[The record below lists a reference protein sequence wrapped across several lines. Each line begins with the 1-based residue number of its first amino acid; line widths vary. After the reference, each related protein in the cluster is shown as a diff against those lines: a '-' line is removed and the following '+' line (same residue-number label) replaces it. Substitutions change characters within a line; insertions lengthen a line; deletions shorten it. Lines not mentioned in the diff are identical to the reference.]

1 MAFARNL
8 LLQKLN
14 IISLSADDRRLPQMK
29 KNLCEPLRNLRV
41 IGAGCFFF
49 GVLIL
54 DVSAEK
60 VEIDPALS
68 DICAPIEWHGETPWK
83 TPLST
88 NMIYL
93 TLDSVIA
100 QVFSNS
106 ITIKSA
112 EAAVRSA
119 QRELSIQRSAY
130 WPSLSFGMSWGETY
144 DGRGH
149 RDKDSDAYSASLNAT
164 WLLFDGFQRELNVLK
179 SSHERNAMQFAEQ
192 EARRGLHQVISTVW
206 FATVLAQDRM
216 DASQQDIFFNQRML
230 ETEVQKYKADV
241 GRRSDIL
248 NFKVKLMED
257 VNTYFSQRL
266 LFDSN
271 ITILEKLLQTNGVL
285 SVDTHRFIDPYPDE
299 MNFLDIDLEEQIEYA
314 RHIRAD
320 IRQQEERLDIA
331 KIDVNILRGT
341 RLPTITFNANYSV
354 GHENTPDFR
363 VPEEASG
370 SIGVALTWPLFSG
383 FSSHHQIIRSKTQRL
398 IAEMDLEQSELD
410 LREELTRLFKN
421 FKHSLHLY
429 YNAALRREAALEDR
443 KLVTL
448 LYQNNLVRVTRLNEV
463 QKDSVH
469 STEQFIKARV
479 GVGEAWEA
487 ILIASG
493 QMRHAASAHYKCL
506 NTTTNTP
513 ALFYTQELA
522 PAPLHQPSERE

>member
-1 MAFARNL
+1 MAFARNIL
-8 LLQKLN
+8 LPKLN
-14 IISLSADDRRLPQMK
+14 SIGLSADERRLTQMK
-29 KNLCEPLRNLRV
+29 KKKICEHLRILG
-41 IGAGCFFF
+41 IGCFFL
-49 GVLIL
+49 GILPL
-54 DVSAEK
+54 DVSAER
-60 VEIDPALS
+60 VEIDPSLS
-68 DICAPIEWHGETPWK
+68 DICAPIAWTGETPWK
-83 TPLST
+83 DPLST
-88 NMIYL
+88 NMIHL

-149 RDKDSDAYSASLNAT
+149 RQKDDAYSASLNGT
-164 WLLFDGFQRELNVLK
+164 WLIFDGFQRELNVLK
-179 SSHERNAMQFAEQ
+179 SSHERDATQLAEQ

-230 ETEVQKYKADV
+230 ETEVQKYEADV

-341 RLPTITFNANYSV
+341 RLPTVTFNANYSV

-421 FKHSLHLY
+421 FKHSLQLY
-429 YNAALRREAALEDR
+429 YNAVLRREAALEDR
-443 KLVTL
+443 ELVTL

-463 QKDSVH
+463 QKDTVH
-469 STEQFIKARV
+469 STEQFIKSRV
-479 GVGEAWEA
+479 GVGEAWES

-493 QMRHAASAHYKCL
+493 QMRHAASAQYKCL
-506 NTTTNTP
+506 NTTTNMP